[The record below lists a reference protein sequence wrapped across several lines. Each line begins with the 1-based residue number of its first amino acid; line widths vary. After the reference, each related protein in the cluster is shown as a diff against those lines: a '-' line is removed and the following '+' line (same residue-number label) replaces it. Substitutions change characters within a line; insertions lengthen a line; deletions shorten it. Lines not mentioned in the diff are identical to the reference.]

1 MTRVLLLVLVFASWT
16 GNVRGDDFLRPPVTV
31 YGSQGPRFHYT
42 GSPPSSARS
51 PLAAVGSRGQ
61 GYHSGQL
68 DYPCAVCPE
77 WLGYHG
83 PRRYCDN
90 VTLPWA
96 PGGFF
101 GWRDTYEPEL
111 RYNPVPFDGSL
122 TIPAADGSPQPV
134 GHARSILP
142 PRRSV
147 SVPAPAPAS

>member
-1 MTRVLLLVLVFASWT
+1 MTRLLLLVLVVA
-16 GNVRGDDFLRPPVTV
+16 GAPRLVLAGDFLRPPVTV

-42 GSPPSSARS
+42 GNPSTSPRS
-51 PLAAVGSRGQ
+51 PLAAVGPRGQ

-68 DYPCAVCPE
+68 DYPCPVCPE

-83 PRRYCDN
+83 PKPYCEN

-111 RYNPVPFDGSL
+111 RHNPIPFDSSL
-122 TIPAADGSPQPV
+122 TVPAADGSPQPV
-134 GHARSILP
+134 GQGRSILP

-147 SVPAPAPAS
+147 SVPAPAS